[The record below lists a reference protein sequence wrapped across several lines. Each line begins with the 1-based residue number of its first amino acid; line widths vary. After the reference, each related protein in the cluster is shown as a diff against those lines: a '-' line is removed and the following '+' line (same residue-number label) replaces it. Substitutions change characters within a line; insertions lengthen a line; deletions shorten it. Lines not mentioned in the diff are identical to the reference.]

1 MTGHH
6 LLGSFIRGLV
16 RANYPQMAELFKW
29 IAYNLWKK
37 TKEIHW
43 TETQNPEGFVDFG
56 SPIWNI
62 EDWWNMKDW
71 TLIFIAKLMP
81 YVDKR
86 SWYPFSDFNNRKLKL
101 KIDSMIWRTNSY
113 QRWCR
118 SLGQNLSNCI
128 PSGKLRVRYGK
139 SPFFIGK
146 SPISMGHVQ

>member
-37 TKEIHW
+37 NKEIHW

-62 EDWWNMKDW
+62 EDWWNMKD
-71 TLIFIAKLMP
+71 
-81 YVDKR
+81 
-86 SWYPFSDFNNRKLKL
+86 
-101 KIDSMIWRTNSY
+101 
-113 QRWCR
+113 
-118 SLGQNLSNCI
+118 
-128 PSGKLRVRYGK
+128 
-139 SPFFIGK
+139 
-146 SPISMGHVQ
+146 